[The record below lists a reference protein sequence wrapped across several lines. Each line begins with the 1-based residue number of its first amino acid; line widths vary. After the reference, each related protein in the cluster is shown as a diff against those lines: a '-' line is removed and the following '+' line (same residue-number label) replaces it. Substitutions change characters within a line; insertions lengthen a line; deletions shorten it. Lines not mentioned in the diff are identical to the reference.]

1 MRKFEKIIRK
11 LQIKQNIVIGVRYL
25 LLVMLLVIIV
35 FNLFFVVFSVN
46 QNHLRELFLFALGI
60 KIFLALL
67 FIYFVLQAN
76 RAMLSRYQTAKQ
88 LDEFNG
94 DKADTYQN
102 ALELKNE
109 QADNNILERIFSV
122 ADSKVKTQQIKPDF
136 SILDPLWKIFIIIFV
151 VSLFVFFLN
160 PTKFTEMYE
169 FFSLRKMP
177 QAQHKTFVEVQP
189 GDLSVTRNS
198 SITIEVLNPEPEI
211 EHRLFYRID
220 ENWREEKLYNHKKV
234 FENLDFSFSYFINT
248 PYAISDTFRIEVYEL
263 PVVKNIGIRFDY
275 PSYTSLKPDFEPN
288 SSGTIKALRNTDVT
302 INIEANNPLEKASII
317 FSDGTYLDMERTGK
331 SAFKTRFKVVKNL
344 DYHFNL
350 IDILGNNSRKITR
363 NITAVPD
370 EPPEIK
376 IVSPGKDTLITQN
389 MLLPL
394 KIFASDDYGLQNM
407 KLLYSV
413 DIEEENVLNI
423 QATLQGNSI
432 NLDYIFDLTQMFLI
446 PGDKVTYWVEICDNS
461 PAKQVARSRKYI
473 ARFPSIEEIY
483 REIEKAEKEKSEILQ
498 NTLEESLELQKEFD
512 EKRRELMKKEE
523 LDWEDKKEIEKFLE
537 KQENLNENIDQVA
550 EDFQNLLEKF
560 EDNKALSQ
568 ETLEKMERI
577 RELMED
583 ISNEQ
588 LQEAL
593 EKMRESMEQLDPDVL
608 NKAMEDFKFSM
619 EDFAEKLEQTIQL
632 LEDIKK
638 EQSIQKALE
647 IAEEM
652 EEMQASL
659 NEKTENSEA
668 SDQKMA
674 EEQQNIAD
682 KLDSLQEQ
690 LDKAEDLMDE
700 QKDSDLMQAMDE
712 LREQMQQ
719 DSLSSDLMQSME
731 NLQQGDMQKAQQ
743 SQQSAQQK
751 MQKMTQKLKQMQQM
765 MAAGSMME
773 MGENIQKAIRRLLIF
788 SQLHEESS
796 NRFLNDPFLI
806 LPDQI
811 AIYEGI
817 NLSLVELFATPM
829 IILAVGPKFLY
840 DANFTS
846 SSYRELFQYIND
858 AKKGKV
864 KEYLKD
870 IQKGINLMIYDLMQ
884 AANNMQQGGGGSCS
898 MQSMMQALQQMG
910 QQQLAMNMMTQQ
922 LMMQMSQEG
931 GLSQEARAQA
941 QRLARDEE
949 RLAEN
954 LKRILQNNRDAQ
966 NQTSALNKIIDDL
979 ESIAHDLKR
988 GRIDQDILDKQE
1000 RILSRLLDA
1009 QKSIH
1014 KREFSKKRKAE
1025 LSEIEDWELPEE
1037 IKLKFD
1043 KMRKKALLNEDYK
1056 EFPKEYQELIREY
1069 LRLLN
1074 EKAE

>member
-1 MRKFEKIIRK
+1 
-11 LQIKQNIVIGVRYL
+11 
-25 LLVMLLVIIV
+25 
-35 FNLFFVVFSVN
+35 
-46 QNHLRELFLFALGI
+46 
-60 KIFLALL
+60 
-67 FIYFVLQAN
+67 
-76 RAMLSRYQTAKQ
+76 
-88 LDEFNG
+88 
-94 DKADTYQN
+94 
-102 ALELKNE
+102 
-109 QADNNILERIFSV
+109 
-122 ADSKVKTQQIKPDF
+122 
-136 SILDPLWKIFIIIFV
+136 
-151 VSLFVFFLN
+151 
-160 PTKFTEMYE
+160 
-169 FFSLRKMP
+169 
-177 QAQHKTFVEVQP
+177 
-189 GDLSVTRNS
+189 
-198 SITIEVLNPEPEI
+198 
-211 EHRLFYRID
+211 
-220 ENWREEKLYNHKKV
+220 
-234 FENLDFSFSYFINT
+234 
-248 PYAISDTFRIEVYEL
+248 
-263 PVVKNIGIRFDY
+263 
-275 PSYTSLKPDFEPN
+275 
-288 SSGTIKALRNTDVT
+288 
-302 INIEANNPLEKASII
+302 
-317 FSDGTYLDMERTGK
+317 
-331 SAFKTRFKVVKNL
+331 
-344 DYHFNL
+344 
-350 IDILGNNSRKITR
+350 
-363 NITAVPD
+363 
-370 EPPEIK
+370 
-376 IVSPGKDTLITQN
+376 

-394 KIFASDDYGLQNM
+394 KIFASDDYGLHNL
-407 KLLYSV
+407 KLVYSV
-413 DIEEENVLNI
+413 NLEEENFLSIRNVF
-423 QATLQGNSI
+423 QGNSI
-432 NLDYIFDLTQMFLI
+432 NLDYMFDLTQMFLI
-446 PGDKVTYWVEICDNS
+446 PGDKVTYWVEISDNS
-461 PAKQVARSRKYI
+461 PEKQIARSRKYI

-498 NTLEESLELQKEFD
+498 NTLEESLELQKEFE
-512 EKRRELMKKEE
+512 EKRRELMKKDE

-537 KQENLNENIDQVA
+537 KQDKLNKDIENVA
-550 EDFQNLLEKF
+550 EDFQSLLEKF
-560 EDNKALSQ
+560 EDNKALSK

-593 EKMRESMEQLDPDVL
+593 EKLRESMEQLDPDVL
-608 NKAMEDFKFSM
+608 RKAMEDFKFSM

-659 NEKTENSEA
+659 NEKTENQEA
-668 SDQKMA
+668 SDQKLA
-674 EEQQNIAD
+674 EQQQTIAD
-682 KLDSLQEQ
+682 KLDSLKEQ

-700 QKDSDLMQAMDE
+700 QKDSDLMQAMEE

-731 NLQQGDMQKAQQ
+731 SLQKGDMQKAQQ

-751 MQKMTQKLKQMQQM
+751 MQKMTQKLKQIQQM
-765 MAAGSMME
+765 MAACSMME
-773 MGENIQKAIRRLLIF
+773 MGDNIQKAISRLLIF
-788 SQLHEESS
+788 SQLHEKSS
-796 NRFLNDPFLI
+796 NKFLSDPFLI
-806 LPDQI
+806 LHDQI
-811 AIYEGI
+811 AIFEGI
-817 NLSLVELFATPM
+817 NLTLKELFKTPM

-840 DANFTS
+840 DTNFTT
-846 SSYRELFQYIND
+846 SSYREL
-858 AKKGKV
+858 
-864 KEYLKD
+864 YLKD

-884 AANNMQQGGGGSCS
+884 ASSNMQQGGGGSG
-898 MQSMMQALQQMG
+898 MQSLMQALQQMG

-954 LKRILQNNRDAQ
+954 LKRILQSNRDAQ
-966 NQTSALNKIIDDL
+966 NQTSALSKIIDDL

-988 GRIDQDILDKQE
+988 GRIDQNLIDKQE

-1025 LSEIEDWELPEE
+1025 LSDIEDWKLPEE

>member
-11 LQIKQNIVIGVRYL
+11 LQIKQNIVIGVRYFL
-25 LLVMLLVIIV
+25 LAMLLTVIV
-35 FNLFFVVFSVN
+35 YDLFFVVFSVN
-46 QNHLRELFLFALGI
+46 QNHQRDLFLFALSI
-60 KIFLALL
+60 KIFLALI

-76 RAMLSRYQTAKQ
+76 RAMLSRYQAAKQ
-88 LDEFNG
+88 LDEFNR

-102 ALELKNE
+102 ALELINE
-109 QADNNILERIFSV
+109 QADKNILERIFSV
-122 ADSKVKTQQIKPDF
+122 ADSKAETQQIKPDL
-136 SILDPLWKIFIIIFV
+136 SILDPLWKIFVIIFT

-160 PTKFTEMYE
+160 PVRFTESYK
-169 FFSLRKMP
+169 FFSLRKIP

-198 SITIEVLNPEPEI
+198 RVSIEVLNPEPEV
-211 EHRLFYRID
+211 EHKFFYRID
-220 ENWREEKLYNHKKV
+220 ENWREERIHNHKKV
-234 FENLDFSFSYFINT
+234 FENLDFSFSYFIKT
-248 PYAISDTFRIEVYEL
+248 PYAVSDTFRIKVYEL
-263 PVVKNIGIRFDY
+263 PIVKNIGIRYDY

-288 SSGTIKALRNTDVT
+288 SSGTIKALKNTEIT
-302 INIEANNPLEKASII
+302 LNIEANNPLEKASII
-317 FSDGTYLDMERTGK
+317 FSDGTFKKMERTGR
-331 SAFKTRFKVVKNL
+331 SAFNTGFKVLKNL

-350 IDILGNNSRKITR
+350 VDVLGNNSRKIIR

-370 EPPEIK
+370 DPPEIK

-394 KIFASDDYGLQNM
+394 KIFASDDYGLQNL

-413 DIEEENVLNI
+413 NLEEENSLSI
-423 QATLQGNSI
+423 QTTFQGNSI
-432 NLDYIFDLTQMFLI
+432 NLDYMFDLTQMFLI
-446 PGDKVTYWVEICDNS
+446 PGDKVTYWVEISDNS
-461 PAKQVARSRKYI
+461 PEKQIARSRKYI

-498 NTLEESLELQKEFD
+498 NTLEESLELQKEFE

-537 KQENLNENIDQVA
+537 KQDKLNKDIENVA
-550 EDFQNLLEKF
+550 DDFQNLLEKF

-593 EKMRESMEQLDPDVL
+593 EKLRENLENLDPDVL

-659 NEKTENSEA
+659 NEKTENQEA
-668 SDQKMA
+668 SDQKLA
-674 EEQQNIAD
+674 EQQQTIAD

-700 QKDSDLMQAMDE
+700 QKDSDLMQAMEE

-719 DSLSSDLMQSME
+719 DSLSSDLEQSME
-731 NLQQGDMQKAQQ
+731 NLQKGDMQKAQQ

-765 MAAGSMME
+765 MSSCSMME
-773 MGENIQKAIRRLLIF
+773 MGDNIQKAIRRLLIF

-796 NRFLNDPFLI
+796 NKFLNDPFLI

-811 AIYEGI
+811 AIFEGI
-817 NLSLVELFATPM
+817 NLTLKELFKTPM

-840 DANFTS
+840 DTNYTT

-864 KEYLKD
+864 KDYLKD
-870 IQKGINLMIYDLMQ
+870 IQKGINLMIFDLMQ
-884 AANNMQQGGGGSCS
+884 ASSNMQQGGGGSG
-898 MQSMMQALQQMG
+898 MQSLMQALQQMG

-954 LKRILQNNRDAQ
+954 LKRILQSNRDAQ

-988 GRIDQDILDKQE
+988 GRIDQDMIDKQE

-1025 LSEIEDWELPEE
+1025 LSDIEDWELPEE

>member
-11 LQIKQNIVIGVRYL
+11 LQIKQNIVIGVRYFL
-25 LLVMLLVIIV
+25 LAMLLALIV

-46 QNHLRELFLFALGI
+46 QNHQRELFLFALGL

-67 FIYFVLQAN
+67 LIYFVLQVN

-88 LDEFNG
+88 LDEFNR

-109 QADNNILERIFSV
+109 QIEPEILERILDR
-122 ADSKVKTQQIKPDF
+122 ADNKAKTQKLKIEKHYLSP
-136 SILDPLWKIFIIIFV
+136 IWKITVLLILA
-151 VSLFVFFLN
+151 SGLVFSLN
-160 PTKFTEMYE
+160 PQKFREARV
-169 FFSLRKMP
+169 FFSLKKMP

-198 SITIEVLNPEPEI
+198 RVTIEVLNPEPEV

-220 ENWREEKLYNHKKV
+220 ENWREEKLYNHKKI
-234 FENLDFSFSYFINT
+234 FENLDFSFSYFIKT
-248 PYAISDTFRIEVYEL
+248 PFAISDTFRIKVYEL
-263 PVVKNIGIRFDY
+263 PVVKNIGVRYDY
-275 PSYTSLKPDFEPN
+275 PSYAGLKPETEIN
-288 SSGTIKALRNTDVT
+288 SSGTIKALKNTDVT
-302 INIEANNPLEKASII
+302 LNIEANNPIEKASII
-317 FSDGTYLDMERTGK
+317 FSDGTYLEMERTGR
-331 SAFKTRFKVVKNL
+331 SAFKTGFKVLRNL

-350 IDILGNNSRKITR
+350 VDILGNTSRKITR

-370 EPPEIK
+370 EPPEIR

-394 KIFASDDYGLQNM
+394 KIFASDDYGLQNL

-446 PGDKVTYWVEICDNS
+446 PGDKVTYWVEINDNS
-461 PAKQVARSRKYI
+461 PAKQIARSRKYI

-512 EKRRELMKKEE
+512 KKRRELMKKEE
-523 LDWEDKKEIEKFLE
+523 LDWEDKKEIERFLE
-537 KQENLNENIDQVA
+537 KQEKLNKDIENVA

-608 NKAMEDFKFSM
+608 KKAMEDFKFSM
-619 EDFAEKLEQTIQL
+619 EDFAKKLEQTIQL

-659 NEKTENSEA
+659 NEKTENQETSN
-668 SDQKMA
+668 QKLA

-700 QKDSDLMQAMDE
+700 QKDSDLKKAMDE

-731 NLQQGDMQKAQQ
+731 NLQNGDMQKAQQ
-743 SQQSAQQK
+743 CQQSAQQK
-751 MQKMTQKLKQMQQM
+751 MQKMTQKLRQMQQM
-765 MAAGSMME
+765 MSSCSMME
-773 MGENIQKAIRRLLIF
+773 MGDNIQKAISRLLIF
-788 SQLHEESS
+788 SQLHEKSS
-796 NRFLNDPFLI
+796 NKFLNDPFLI

-811 AIYEGI
+811 AIFEGI
-817 NLSLVELFATPM
+817 NLSLKELFKTPM

-840 DANFTS
+840 DTNFTT

-864 KEYLKD
+864 KDYLKD

-884 AANNMQQGGGGSCS
+884 AANNMQQGGGGSG
-898 MQSMMQALQQMG
+898 MQSLMQALQQMG

-931 GLSQEARAQA
+931 GLSREARAQA

-979 ESIAHDLKR
+979 EAIAHDLKR
-988 GRIDQDILDKQE
+988 GRIDQDMLDKQE

-1025 LSEIEDWELPEE
+1025 LSDIDDWELPEE

>member
-1 MRKFEKIIRK
+1 
-11 LQIKQNIVIGVRYL
+11 
-25 LLVMLLVIIV
+25 MLITVIV
-35 FNLFFVVFSVN
+35 FNLFFIVFSVN
-46 QNHLRELFLFALGI
+46 QNHQKELFLFALGL

-67 FIYFVLQAN
+67 VIYFVIQVN
-76 RAMLSRYQTAKQ
+76 RAILSRYQAAKQ
-88 LDEFNG
+88 LDEFNR

-109 QADNNILERIFSV
+109 QIEPEILERILDR
-122 ADSKVKTQQIKPDF
+122 ADNKAKTQKLKIEKHYLSP
-136 SILDPLWKIFIIIFV
+136 IWKIAVLLILA
-151 VSLFVFFLN
+151 SGLVFSLN
-160 PTKFTEMYE
+160 PQKFREARV
-169 FFSLRKMP
+169 FFSLKKMP

-189 GDLSVTRNS
+189 GDFSVTRNS
-198 SITIEVLNPEPEI
+198 RVTIEVLNPEPEV

-220 ENWREEKLYNHKKV
+220 ENWREEKLYNHKKI
-234 FENLDFSFSYFINT
+234 FENLDFSFSYFVKT
-248 PYAISDTFRIEVYEL
+248 PFAVSDTFRIKVYEL
-263 PVVKNIGIRFDY
+263 PVVKNIGVRFDY
-275 PSYTSLKPDFEPN
+275 PSYTDIKPDFEPN
-288 SSGTIKALRNTDVT
+288 SSGTIKVLKNTDVT
-302 INIEANNPLEKASII
+302 LNIEANNPLEKATII
-317 FSDGTYLDMERTGK
+317 FSDGTYLEMERTGR
-331 SAFKTRFKVVKNL
+331 SAFKTGFKVLKNL

-350 IDILGNNSRKITR
+350 VDILGNNSRKITR
-363 NITAVPD
+363 NITAVQD
-370 EPPEIK
+370 DPPEIK

-394 KIFASDDYGLQNM
+394 KIFAGDDYGLQNL

-446 PGDKVTYWVEICDNS
+446 PGDKVTYWVEINDNS
-461 PAKQVARSRKYI
+461 PAKQIARSRKYI

-523 LDWEDKKEIEKFLE
+523 PDWEDKKEIEKFLE
-537 KQENLNENIDQVA
+537 KQEKLNKDIENVA

-593 EKMRESMEQLDPDVL
+593 EKLRENLENLDPDVL
-608 NKAMEDFKFSM
+608 KKAMEDFKFSM

-659 NEKTENSEA
+659 NEKTENQEA
-668 SDQKMA
+668 SDQKLA

-700 QKDSDLMQAMDE
+700 QKDNDLKKAMDE

-731 NLQQGDMQKAQQ
+731 KLQNGDMQKAQQ
-743 SQQSAQQK
+743 CQQSAQQK

-765 MAAGSMME
+765 MSSCSMME
-773 MGENIQKAIRRLLIF
+773 MGDNIQKAISRLLIF
-788 SQLHEESS
+788 SQLHEKSS
-796 NRFLNDPFLI
+796 NKFLNDPFLI

-811 AIYEGI
+811 AIFEGI
-817 NLSLVELFATPM
+817 DLSLKELFKTPM

-840 DANFTS
+840 DTNFTT

-864 KEYLKD
+864 KDYLKD

-884 AANNMQQGGGGSCS
+884 AASNMQQGGGGSG
-898 MQSMMQALQQMG
+898 MQSLMQALQQMG

-979 ESIAHDLKR
+979 EAIAHDLKR
-988 GRIDQDILDKQE
+988 GRIDQDTVDKQE

-1025 LSEIEDWELPEE
+1025 LSDIENWELPEE

-1043 KMRKKALLNEDYK
+1043 NMRKKALLNEDYK

-1069 LRLLN
+1069 LKLLN